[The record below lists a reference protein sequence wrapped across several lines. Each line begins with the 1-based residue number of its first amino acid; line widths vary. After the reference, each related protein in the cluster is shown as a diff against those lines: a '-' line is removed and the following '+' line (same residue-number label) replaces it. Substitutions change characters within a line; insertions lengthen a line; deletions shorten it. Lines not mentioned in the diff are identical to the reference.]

1 MRAISLLILISFS
14 PLLMAQAEKPFLD
27 ISIEIFDMNLPQ
39 DVLLQEQA
47 QIYPAVRQAEARYLP
62 SFLKLTLQESGAWG
76 AVRLLPDTDIGAEI
90 QVSASILNSDG
101 ASLELELL
109 AMDATGR
116 IWLTKRYRNAAV
128 ESVSLNQPL
137 LGTDPFLYLYSEI
150 SNDLLATYRALTVEQ
165 IQEIKAVASLRYA
178 ASLAPDA
185 FGDFL
190 AQDEEGLYRLN
201 RLPADNDPLFV
212 RVNEIREHEY
222 VFIDV
227 VDEQYQDFF
236 VTIKPIYDLW
246 RKYRRDQ
253 MSSEADKIQRETQQ
267 GNDLRRGS
275 YMSLKESYN
284 NFRWARMQDLYLDEL
299 NEGFTNEVLPTD
311 ITLEDSIYQLSGTLE
326 EQYQEW
332 RDILRE
338 FYLLENAGR

>member
-1 MRAISLLILISFS
+1 MRTIVLLTLVSFS
-14 PLLMAQAEKPFLD
+14 TMLMAQAEKPFLD

-39 DVLLQEQA
+39 DVLQQQQA

-76 AVRLLPDTDIGAEI
+76 AVRLLPDADIGAEL

-101 ASLELELL
+101 ATLELELL
-109 AMDATGR
+109 ALDATGR
-116 IWLTKRYRNAAV
+116 VWLTKRYQNVAV

-150 SNDLLATYRALTVEQ
+150 SNDLLATYSNLTTEQ
-165 IQEIKAVASLRYA
+165 IQEIKEVASLRYA
-178 ASLAPDA
+178 ASLAPEA

-190 AQDEEGLYRLN
+190 VQEEGLYRLN
-201 RLPADNDPLFV
+201 RLPADNDPLLL
-212 RVNEIREHEY
+212 RVKEIREHEY

-227 VDEQYQDFF
+227 VDEQFQDFF
-236 VTIKPIYDLW
+236 VSIKPIYDLW

-253 MSSEADKIQRETQQ
+253 IASEADKIRRETQQ

-275 YMSLKESYN
+275 YISLKESYN
-284 NFRWARMQDLYLDEL
+284 NFRWARMQDQYLDEM

-326 EQYQEW
+326 EQYREW

-338 FYLLENAGR
+338 YYLLENSPL